1 MNTSFFRY
9 LQLRKWNLE
18 KQLQEWDAP
27 PVSLSMWSSYHYS
40 VPQKG
45 WKYEKVKEELEQ
57 VKRLMIEL
65 VQDTP
70 VIHRTLNGNVQTQWT
85 YNTENDRYPYGKVLQ
100 GDTRRV
106 GTRVDSL
113 HVKRGHSVSLPEVPT
128 VDLFEGRD
136 PFEVFCSI
144 GQVYAFYLCKE
155 DGITREQSKALAAAG
170 AQALEGI
177 PREDWRLEYVHYQMA
192 CSQMPDDEEFVWKDW
207 CEATGEPE
215 GDFWERRNKTLWAI

>member
-1 MNTSFFRY
+1 MNTSLFRY
-9 LQLRKWNLE
+9 LKSKKWKLEEQLE
-18 KQLQEWDAP
+18 EWEAP
-27 PVSLSMWSSYHYS
+27 PPSLSMWSSYHYS

-45 WKYEKVKEELEQ
+45 YEYEKLKNELEE
-57 VKRLMIEL
+57 VNRHMITL
-65 VQDTP
+65 VEDTP
-70 VIHRTLNGNVQTQWT
+70 VILKTLKGNVQTQWT
-85 YNTENDRYPYGKVLQ
+85 YTTENARYPYGKVLQ

-113 HVKRGHSVSLPEVPT
+113 HIKRGHSVPLPEVPS
-128 VDLFEGRD
+128 VSLIEGRD

-155 DGITREQSKALAAAG
+155 GGITREQSKALAEAG
-170 AQALEGI
+170 AQALQGI
-177 PREDWRLEYVHYQMA
+177 PKDAWRLEYVHYQMA
-192 CSQMPDDEEFVWKDW
+192 CSQMTDDEEFVWKDW